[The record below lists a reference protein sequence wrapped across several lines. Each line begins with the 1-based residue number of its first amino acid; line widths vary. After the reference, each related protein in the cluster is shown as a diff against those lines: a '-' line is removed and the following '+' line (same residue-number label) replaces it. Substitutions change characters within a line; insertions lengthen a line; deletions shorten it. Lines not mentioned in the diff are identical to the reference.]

1 MPGNAPSPTTPF
13 PLQDDWLEQVDAQ
26 LSGTSIAELDARV
39 GAAAGAQ
46 FGTEQ
51 RATTS
56 EPGPWELGA
65 YVEAA
70 DAHAGTNAYARE
82 EVAGGAEALLYRLYQ
97 QPNDRDIEDLLRGID
112 AERVSLHCTLRYPG
126 QDPAELFRDLV
137 RFLRRG
143 NYDLTKTRGSVD
155 FDPLLDWSEPPFPPL
170 IRLLF
175 FVSRWMPG
183 FKVLQVN
190 AAGFNNGIEA
200 ADLELAL
207 ALAKGSDYLRELRD
221 RGYPPAL
228 GNRHLQFALTVG
240 TSFHGDVAKLHA
252 LRVLWGRVLE
262 EFDVANPQAVQ
273 IAAHSDIVTLTGEPE
288 QDRDRLLIQAMAA
301 AHGGADLIFLAP
313 AAEHYQSASPT
324 GRDNAR
330 SVQHQL
336 RRDGTSLSEVSERAI
351 TVTAEALVRATWA
364 RYRAIQEQGGFAE
377 VIDF

>member
-1 MPGNAPSPTTPF
+1 MPSADHSANPSPAS
-13 PLQDDWLEQVDAQ
+13 LDDWLTRAQ
-26 LSGTSIAELDARV
+26 ERLQRASVRDLDEAV
-39 GAAAGAQ
+39 GAAAGAKK
-46 FGTEQ
+46 GPEAM
-51 RATTS
+51 ATTS
-56 EPGPWELGA
+56 VRDGWELGA
-65 YVEAA
+65 YVETASNA
-70 DAHAGTNAYARE
+70 ETNAYARR

-97 QPNDRDIEDLLRGID
+97 QPDSQDIEDLLRGID

-143 NYDLTKTRGSVD
+143 NYDLTAVSGSVD

-183 FKVLQVN
+183 FRVLQVN

-207 ALAKGSDYLRELRD
+207 ALAKGAQYLQALKDRE
-221 RGYPPAL
+221 YPPAL

-252 LRVLWGRVLE
+252 LRVLWANVQK
-262 EFDVANPQAVQ
+262 EFGIEQPQPAQ
-273 IAAHSDIVTLTGEPE
+273 IAAHSDIITLTGDPAN
-288 QDRDRLLIQAMAA
+288 DLNRLRLQAMAA

-313 AAEHYQSASPT
+313 AAEHDQSASPVSREHT
-324 GRDNAR
+324 RN
-330 SVQHQL
+330 VQHQL
-336 RRDGTSLSEVSERAI
+336 RVEGAQLSTESSAAVAVLSEE
-351 TVTAEALVRATWA
+351 LVRAAWVK
-364 RYRAIQEQGGFAE
+364 YRTIQEKGGFAE
-377 VIDF
+377 VVDF

>member
-1 MPGNAPSPTTPF
+1 MPIADHAALNSPPAN
-13 PLQDDWLEQVDAQ
+13 DDWLERVHDR
-26 LSGTSIAELDARV
+26 LSGKSVTELDEQV
-39 GAAAGAQ
+39 GADAGAKV
-46 FGTEQ
+46 GAEKL
-51 RATTS
+51 ATTS
-56 EPGPWELGA
+56 VRSSWELGA
-65 YVEAA
+65 YVETGNNAE
-70 DAHAGTNAYARE
+70 TNSYARE

-97 QPNDRDIEDLLRGID
+97 QPNDKDIEDLLRGID
-112 AERVSLHCTLRYPG
+112 AERVSLHCSLRYPG

-190 AAGFNNGIEA
+190 MAGFNNGIEG

-207 ALAKGSDYLRELRD
+207 ALAKGSEYLQELKN

-252 LRVLWGRVLE
+252 LRVLWANVLR
-262 EFDVANPQAVQ
+262 EFDVEEPQPAQ
-273 IAAHSDIVTLTGEPE
+273 IAAHSDIITLTGDP
-288 QDRDRLLIQAMAA
+288 DNDIIRLQVQAMAA
-301 AHGGADLIFLAP
+301 AHGGADLLFLSP
-313 AAEHYQSASPT
+313 AADHHESASPE
-324 GRDNAR
+324 GRKSTRN
-330 SVQHQL
+330 VQHQL
-336 RRDGTSLSEVSERAI
+336 RAEGARLSDESSKAVEILSEE
-351 TVTAEALVRATWA
+351 LVRATWA
-364 RYRAIQEQGGFAE
+364 RYRAIQEKGGFAE
-377 VIDF
+377 VVDF